1 MKQDQEILN
10 FEVLSELWWIKIK
23 PVNKKILKLFFKNK
37 DQTETNW
44 WEVSLKDLIL
54 RYYN

>member
-23 PVNKKILKLFFKNK
+23 PANKKILKLFFKNK
-37 DQTETNW
+37 DQTDEKL
-44 WEVSLKDLIL
+44 V
-54 RYYN
+54 